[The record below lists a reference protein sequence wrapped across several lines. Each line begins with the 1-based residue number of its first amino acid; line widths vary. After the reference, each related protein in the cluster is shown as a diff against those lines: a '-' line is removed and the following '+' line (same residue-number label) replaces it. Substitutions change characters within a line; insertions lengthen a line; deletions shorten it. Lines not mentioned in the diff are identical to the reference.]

1 MKTRKQKV
9 AEQLLQVDRFFV
21 GDFTVRGSESP
32 SIAPPRDNQMV
43 PTGPSP
49 VVSSG
54 YENEAKQRDAE
65 AGLARITKQ
74 IAACRKCGLAKTRNH
89 TVPGEGNPRPRIA
102 FVGEAPGED
111 EDRQG
116 RPFVGRAG
124 QLLDKIIAAMGLKR
138 SDVFICN
145 ILKCRPPENR
155 DPKPEEVEQCS
166 PYLQEQLELLSP
178 EVIVA
183 LGSHAAKTLLD
194 THLAIGKLRGRFHD
208 YYFSPMLP
216 PIKLM
221 PTYHP
226 AYILRNYTEETRK
239 QVWEDMQMVL
249 NELGLPVPPRK
260 G

>member
-1 MKTRKQKV
+1 MKTRKQRV
-9 AEQLLQVDRFFV
+9 TEQLLQVDRFFV
-21 GDFTVRGSESP
+21 GDFTVRGPEALATNP
-32 SIAPPRDNQMV
+32 SSNPDAKQSDRPLAI
-43 PTGPSP
+43 PTGTQEDDKRL
-49 VVSSG
+49 VVES
-54 YENEAKQRDAE
+54 
-65 AGLARITKQ
+65 GLAQ
-74 IAACRKCGLAKTRNH
+74 IVQRVGECRKCGLAETRTH

-124 QLLDKIIAAMGLKR
+124 QLLDKIIVAMGLKR

-145 ILKCRPPENR
+145 ILKCRPPGNR

-166 PYLQEQLELLSP
+166 PYLQEQLELLRP

-226 AYILRNYTEETRK
+226 AYVLRNYTEETRK
-239 QVWEDMQMVL
+239 QVWEDMRLVL
-249 NELGLPVPPRK
+249 KELELPVPLR
-260 G
+260 